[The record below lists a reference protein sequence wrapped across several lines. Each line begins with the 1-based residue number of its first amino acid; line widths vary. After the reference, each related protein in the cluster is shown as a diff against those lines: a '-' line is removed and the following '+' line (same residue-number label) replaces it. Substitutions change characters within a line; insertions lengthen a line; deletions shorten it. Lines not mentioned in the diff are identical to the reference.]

1 MHTCQT
7 IANYSSYSIL
17 SCSDCLEQCDTLY
30 NHSAFCILECHRPT
44 TTTARITTPVTTT
57 PVATTLITTPVA
69 TAVVTTA
76 IPTTTI
82 AATTFL
88 RGNTTTQTTSTMETN
103 ITATTPLLILED
115 NVTSEVKNINSS
127 NPTNNKSR
135 INTLASDVNKIAN
148 AASTDYFFLVLLV
161 IPIAFFTCFS
171 IFYYFRRKKTLSRRK
186 SRAVLPLDANDV
198 AINMNEDRTIAKQ
211 KTKNTTANDMIIKTV
226 VASIV
231 NEMIEK
237 IAEKAKLP
245 SVSDAAKTLKGL
257 RLAKHKLLRQRQK
270 RERGLQQLV
279 LQNMQRQKKGMTI
292 KEIFKSTPE
301 RSSKADFDII

>member
-30 NHSAFCILECHRPT
+30 NHSAFCILECHQPT
-44 TTTARITTPVTTT
+44 TTTVRITTPVTTT

-69 TAVVTTA
+69 TTVVTTA

-82 AATTFL
+82 TATTFL
-88 RGNTTTQTTSTMETN
+88 RGNTTTQTTSTIETN

-115 NVTSEVKNINSS
+115 NVTSEVKVINSS
-127 NPTNNKSR
+127 KPTNNKSG

-161 IPIAFFTCFS
+161 IPIAFFMCFS

-186 SRAVLPLDANDV
+186 SRAVLPFDANDV
-198 AINMNEDRTIAKQ
+198 AININEDRTIVKQ
-211 KTKNTTANDMIIKTV
+211 KIKNTTANDMIIKTV

-237 IAEKAKLP
+237 IAL
-245 SVSDAAKTLKGL
+245 DF
-257 RLAKHKLLRQRQK
+257 RL
-270 RERGLQQLV
+270 G
-279 LQNMQRQKKGMTI
+279 
-292 KEIFKSTPE
+292 
-301 RSSKADFDII
+301 